1 MSLLQ
6 IQPLGLVNP
15 SNIWLIQNS
24 QENLPANINL
34 EINSQVFTFNQ
45 DFSLDEVYKVQEFDQ
60 NIKRNMIGEWSP
72 EEGLK
77 MTRVPIWERRKDL
90 TGVKVVAATLK
101 VNQIQSNLDNVQ
113 AISFY
118 SISEHSLYICQWA
131 CHGQFVPVWNSSWYL
146 EELAG

>member
-1 MSLLQ
+1 MSFFQ
-6 IQPLGLVNP
+6 IQNLGLVNP

-60 NIKRNMIGEWSP
+60 NIKRNTIGEWSP

-90 TGVKVVAATLK
+90 TGVEVVAATLK
-101 VNQIQSNLDNVQ
+101 VNQIQSNLDN
-113 AISFY
+113 IKTILLY
-118 SISEHSLYICQWA
+118 SISEHSLYDCQ
-131 CHGQFVPVWNSSWYL
+131 
-146 EELAG
+146 

>member
-90 TGVKVVAATLK
+90 TGVEVVAATLK
-101 VNQIQSNLDNVQ
+101 VNQIQSNLDN
-113 AISFY
+113 IKTILLY
-118 SISEHSLYICQWA
+118 SISEHSLYDCQ
-131 CHGQFVPVWNSSWYL
+131 
-146 EELAG
+146 

>member
-118 SISEHSLYICQWA
+118 SISEHSLYICQ
-131 CHGQFVPVWNSSWYL
+131 
-146 EELAG
+146 